1 GEQTMVE
8 NRRGG
13 HHQHVVCGEGGGQ
26 TPGVRGLQIVHL
38 PGHFPE
44 PVGGRQTG
52 MHPGCLMLRQDE
64 PAPHASLATA
74 EEDTVQ
80 QGAPGDLRKPLPMG
94 EYDDPGA
101 TGCHSYS
108 TLVAD
113 VILTAIVGVGV
124 RRTTR
129 KSKGKIVN
137 TATRLQATD
146 KAQSKPKLKIP

>member
-1 GEQTMVE
+1 
-8 NRRGG
+8 
-13 HHQHVVCGEGGGQ
+13 
-26 TPGVRGLQIVHL
+26 
-38 PGHFPE
+38 
-44 PVGGRQTG
+44 QTG

-80 QGAPGDLRKPLPMG
+80 QGDPGDLRKPLPMG

-101 TGCHSYS
+101 TGWHSYS

-124 RRTTR
+124 RRRAR

-146 KAQSKPKLKIP
+146 KAQSKPKLKIPAWRATIRLPKPKMVVNVARTTARPVLWVGRWAVVLGDSRARSTR